1 MYTATVNINGVIY
14 DVHTKSQS
22 RCLPLVEVD
31 DVVVAVDGLGDVVVD
46 ELIDVVE
53 VGMGFLAVEM

>member
-1 MYTATVNINGVIY
+1 MYLVLITYSLNNL
-14 DVHTKSQS
+14 HTKSQNI
-22 RCLPLVEVD
+22 CLPWVEVD
-31 DVVVAVDGLGDVVVD
+31 DVVVVVDGLGDVVVD